1 MGEKPPGGRGVL
13 IYLDSVIVIYFLD
26 ANDQF
31 HQQAAKRLAALR
43 AAGDEIAVSDMTR
56 LECRVQPIHLG
67 DQQRLAIF
75 DNFFLL
81 SDVKH
86 VPLTTAVYDRATDI
100 RAQFAFKTPDAI
112 HLAAAV
118 EAGCGAFLT
127 HDARLARFAGIPVE
141 ILS

>member
-1 MGEKPPGGRGVL
+1 ML

-31 HQQAAKRLAALR
+31 HQQAAQRLAALR

-81 SDVKH
+81 PDVKR

-127 HDARLARFAGIPVE
+127 HDVRLARFTGIPVE
-141 ILS
+141 ILP